1 MAPFPATRPSVIRA
15 LGADDRATRDRARET
30 LAATYWKPAYKY
42 VRLRWNASREDAE
55 DLTQDFFIHVFD
67 HATLERYDAGR
78 ARFRTFLRT
87 CIDGVVANARRDA
100 SRVKR
105 GGAITFVPMDFAGA
119 ELELA
124 GVAPPADAQVD
135 EFFRREWVRAVFE
148 QAVDRLRRECIAEG
162 RERHLALFMRYDVE
176 PMNDGERP
184 TYARLARDL
193 DLPETQV
200 TNFLALVRR
209 RFRHHVLAVLVDLT
223 GNDAEYA
230 EAARDLLGVEA
241 SSRMMAP

>member
-1 MAPFPATRPSVIRA
+1 MIRA
-15 LGADDRATRDRARET
+15 LGDDDRETRDRARET
-30 LAATYWKPAYKY
+30 VAGTYWKPVYKY

-55 DLTQDFFIHVFD
+55 DLTQDFFVQVFD
-67 HATLERYDAGR
+67 RPTLERYDAGR

-87 CIDGVVANARRDA
+87 CVDRVVANSRRDA
-100 SRVKR
+100 NRVKR

-124 GVAPPADAQVD
+124 GVAAPGDAQID

-148 QAVDRLRRECIAEG
+148 QAVDRLHRECVVEA
-162 RERHLALFMRYDVE
+162 REPHFTLFMRYDVE
-176 PMNDGERP
+176 PMDDGKRP
-184 TYARLARDL
+184 TYAQLSRDL
-193 DLPETQV
+193 GLPETQV

-209 RFRHHVLAVLVDLT
+209 RFRHHVLEVLVDLT
-223 GNDAEYA
+223 GNDEEYA

-241 SSRMMAP
+241 

>member
-15 LGADDRATRDRARET
+15 LNDDDRETRARARET
-30 LAATYWKPAYKY
+30 LAATYWKPVYKY

-55 DLTQDFFIHVFD
+55 DLTQDFFVQAFD
-67 HATLERYDAGR
+67 RSTLERYDASR
-78 ARFRTFLRT
+78 ARFRTFLRS

-105 GGAITFVPMDFAGA
+105 GGAITFVAMDFAGA

-124 GVAPPADAQVD
+124 GVAPPADAQID
-135 EFFRREWVRAVFE
+135 EFFRREWMRAVFE
-148 QAVDRLRRECIAEG
+148 QAIGRLRRECELDG
-162 RERHLALFMRYDVE
+162 REPHFALFMRYDVE
-176 PMNDGERP
+176 PMDDGARP

-200 TNFLALVRR
+200 TNFLALARR
-209 RFRHHVLAVLVDLT
+209 RFRHHVLEVLVDLT
-223 GNDAEYA
+223 GNDDEYA

-241 SSRMMAP
+241 